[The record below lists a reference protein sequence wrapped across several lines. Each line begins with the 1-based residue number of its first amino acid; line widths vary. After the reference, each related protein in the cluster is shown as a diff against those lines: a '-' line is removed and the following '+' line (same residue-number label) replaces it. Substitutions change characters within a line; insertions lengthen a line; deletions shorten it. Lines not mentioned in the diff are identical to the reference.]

1 MKHLPGAE
9 SLPLILRVLLSK
21 SSFQEKQSDCE
32 AKHKQYKCVHIQEGL
47 LIQYKDSVSYFHNYQ
62 ARIK

>member
-1 MKHLPGAE
+1 
-9 SLPLILRVLLSK
+9 LLSK